1 MNKKVL
7 GFESS
12 EFAATER
19 KRRMTVKNHMF
30 KKVTKNRQ
38 KSLRNINMRDLPSL
52 DMGAELY

>member
-7 GFESS
+7 GIESS

-19 KRRMTVKNHMF
+19 KRRMAVKNHMF
-30 KKVTKNRQ
+30 KKVTKNRP